1 VSILLLKYVIG
12 DTFCGVMI
20 QGFFKKIE
28 FVVNDLVD
36 AYTNCLTK
44 LFPLLDTHTI
54 CLEKL
59 FPLLDTRT
67 ICLEKL
73 QGKEEDFVLCKKY
86 K

>member
-1 VSILLLKYVIG
+1 
-12 DTFCGVMI
+12 M
-20 QGFFKKIE
+20 
-28 FVVNDLVD
+28 NDLVD
-36 AYTNCLTK
+36 AYTNCLKK

-54 CLEKL
+54 CLEKN

>member
-1 VSILLLKYVIG
+1 
-12 DTFCGVMI
+12 M
-20 QGFFKKIE
+20 
-28 FVVNDLVD
+28 NDLVD